1 MEGSLS
7 LSGGVDVSSGGVW
20 WYWVVSGGA
29 IRWCQVVSSGDIEVS
44 SGGVRWCHQVLLR
57 CHCEA
62 LH

>member
-1 MEGSLS
+1 MERSLS

-44 SGGVRWCHQVLLR
+44 SGGVR
-57 CHCEA
+57 
-62 LH
+62 